1 MLWLCSPLTT
11 LPPAA
16 AAALSHLQ
24 LLNPGSLKQA
34 LVEGAVRLPDLNMY
48 EQGNGRIN
56 LPASAQVLAAYSPR
70 ASIIPPAIDF
80 TDCPYM
86 WPYCTQP
93 LYAFGLPVAFNA
105 TIVNGMAVTAQLK
118 APPVFRATD
127 EGGRLLHVTFQYSDI
142 IWPWSGYLAVFV
154 EVRGDSTCVPWVPV
168 ACVALVGR
176 LAAATSLSS
185 SASMTP
191 LLAILSLDTHP
202 RDAHT
207 APLPACAVLC
217 PLPPPRHT
225 PP

>member
-1 MLWLCSPLTT
+1 M
-11 LPPAA
+11 
-16 AAALSHLQ
+16 
-24 LLNPGSLKQA
+24 
-34 LVEGAVRLPDLNMY
+34 RLPDLNMY

-118 APPVFRATD
+118 APPVFKATD
-127 EGGRLLHVTFQYSDI
+127 DGGRLLHVTFQYSDI

-154 EVRGDSTCVPWVPV
+154 EVRGGGGRGGQQHLHAVGACGLCGPGGMPAGDSH
-168 ACVALVGR
+168 L
-176 LAAATSLSS
+176 
-185 SASMTP
+185 P
-191 LLAILSLDTHP
+191 L
-202 RDAHT
+202 
-207 APLPACAVLC
+207 
-217 PLPPPRHT
+217 
-225 PP
+225 